1 MKKKTYEICAICGEV
16 AKEGPNKKFKCVKCG
31 SNISV
36 VVSQEIFEQL
46 VKKFGKK

>member
-1 MKKKTYEICAICGEV
+1 MKKYEICAICGEV
-16 AKEGPNKKFKCVKCG
+16 AREGINKKFKCAKCG

-36 VVSQEIFEQL
+36 VVSQEIYEQL